1 MRAANLILVP
11 VMAAAALYGQSK
23 SLESGEAI
31 FRLRCGGCHGLDGKA
46 QTAMAKRHSMRD
58 LTAPEVQRQSDLEL
72 KRVIALGRGHMPA
85 YEKIIGYD
93 GITAVLGYIR
103 EMK

>member
-11 VMAAAALYGQSK
+11 VIAAVALYGQSR
-23 SLESGEAI
+23 SAESGEAI

-46 QTAMAKRHSMRD
+46 QTAIAKRHSMRD
-58 LTAPEVQRQSDLEL
+58 LTSPEVQRESDLEL
-72 KRVIALGRGHMPA
+72 TRVIALGRGHMPA
-85 YEKIIGYD
+85 YEKILGDD
-93 GITAVLGYIR
+93 GIRAVVGYIR